1 MIYSYDTQDGTFID
15 EYTNDYSIDTMDIF
29 LQKRNTTITLNTKQD
44 L

>member
-1 MIYSYDTQDGTFID
+1 MIYSHDTQDGTFID

>member
-29 LQKRNTTITLNTKQD
+29 FAKEEYNNYSQY
-44 L
+44 